1 MAAKAKSRRIRERRK
16 HLGAWG
22 ILLIVLFVFGA
33 STVAGI
39 RLKQKNLTYQ
49 QREEA
54 LQESIDKE
62 EARSQEIDDLEA
74 YTKTKKYVED
84 VAKDKLGLV
93 YEDEIIFKAK
103 NKLVRKKSSLCRNL
117 KQIRNLQ
124 GLSSCRKLY
133 WLSHFQMTK
142 IFRVHFL

>member
-22 ILLIVLFVFGA
+22 IVLIVLFVFGA

-54 LQESIDKE
+54 LQQSIDKE
-62 EARSQEIDDLEA
+62 EARSQEVDDLEA

-103 NKLVRKKSSLCRNL
+103 NK
-117 KQIRNLQ
+117 
-124 GLSSCRKLY
+124 
-133 WLSHFQMTK
+133 
-142 IFRVHFL
+142 

>member
-54 LQESIDKE
+54 LQQSIDKE

-74 YTKTKKYVED
+74 YTKTQKYVED
-84 VAKDKLGLV
+84 VDKDKLGLV

-103 NKLVRKKSSLCRNL
+103 NK
-117 KQIRNLQ
+117 
-124 GLSSCRKLY
+124 
-133 WLSHFQMTK
+133 
-142 IFRVHFL
+142 

>member
-1 MAAKAKSRRIRERRK
+1 MAAKAKIRRIRERRK
-16 HLGAWG
+16 HLGAGG

-39 RLKQKNLTYQ
+39 RLKQKNLTYR

-62 EARSQEIDDLEA
+62 KARSQEIDELEA

-103 NKLVRKKSSLCRNL
+103 NN
-117 KQIRNLQ
+117 
-124 GLSSCRKLY
+124 
-133 WLSHFQMTK
+133 
-142 IFRVHFL
+142 

>member
-49 QREEA
+49 QREEV
-54 LQESIDKE
+54 LQQSIDKE
-62 EARSQEIDDLEA
+62 EARSQEVDDLEA

-84 VAKDKLGLV
+84 GAKDKLGLV
-93 YEDEIIFKAK
+93 YEDEIIFKPEE
-103 NKLVRKKSSLCRNL
+103 N
-117 KQIRNLQ
+117 
-124 GLSSCRKLY
+124 
-133 WLSHFQMTK
+133 
-142 IFRVHFL
+142 